1 MRRPSRVARTRRSSR
16 SRTRKDKICVR
27 NNLKYSD
34 ELVGMIKAIINQNRR
49 ERHAAG
55 FKYLSTGLTKRISE
69 QLGVNFWT
77 VKEIKERR
85 RRQTTRQNRLMQAA
99 KDYDPETLDEI
110 RQYRIH
116 RKWIGASWEG
126 LTPTRLP
133 PHTTY
138 KKQLHRRG
146 RPE

>member
-1 MRRPSRVARTRRSSR
+1 MAWA
-16 SRTRKDKICVR
+16 R

-34 ELVGMIKAIINQNRR
+34 ELVGMIKAIINKDRR

-55 FKYLSTGLTKRISE
+55 YKYLSRGLTKRISE

-85 RRQTTRQNRLMQAA
+85 RRQTTKQNRLMQAA
-99 KDYDPETLDEI
+99 KDYDPEKLGKI

-116 RKWIGASWEG
+116 RKWIGASWKG
-126 LTPTRLP
+126 VSPNQVP

-138 KKQLHRRG
+138 KKQLYRRG

>member
-1 MRRPSRVARTRRSSR
+1 M
-16 SRTRKDKICVR
+16 
-27 NNLKYSD
+27 KYSD
-34 ELVGMIKAIINQNRR
+34 ELVGMIKAIINKDRR

-55 FKYLSTGLTKRISE
+55 YKYLSRGLTKRISE

-85 RRQTTRQNRLMQAA
+85 RRQTTKQNRLMQAA
-99 KDYDPETLDEI
+99 KDYDKGKLDEI

-116 RKWIGASWEG
+116 RKWIGASWKG
-126 LTPTRLP
+126 VSPNQVP

-138 KKQLHRRG
+138 KKQLYRRG